1 MTTYTAQGVEIV
13 NDHHSWEHMSFRE
26 RMDYVNQQSMETRAN
41 IIARKI
47 RRNEKRNVVSVFR
60 KKAN

>member
-13 NDHHSWEHMSFRE
+13 NDHHSWEHMSFKE
-26 RMDYVNQQSMETRAN
+26 RIDYINKSSMDTKAN

-47 RRNEKRNVVSVFR
+47 KRNEHKSIKSIFR